1 MYNQSKTQ
9 CAAYNFFIWAVIHF
23 VLASMLMMVLVH
35 HFQLFSLSSLVQH
48 FKNFSSKLPL
58 FASSRHPPL
67 WRSRNQGAHGVQ
79 NGASPPLFWIPFHA
93 DHGLRVLVPSLFN
106 PPPNQTLAPIAL
118 YCGRWYISLDSS
130 FWKRVIYLSLLNEA
144 TLTMV
149 AEVVTYPHLHW
160 STISKRAMISF
171 VSLFCPCLSFSL
183 RLMLTANSCINALMH

>member
-1 MYNQSKTQ
+1 MYINALCIINPRLSALLTI
-9 CAAYNFFIWAVIHF
+9 FFIWAAIHF

-67 WRSRNQGAHGVQ
+67 WRSRKGAHGVQ
-79 NGASPPLFWIPFHA
+79 SGASPPLFWIPFHA

-118 YCGRWYISLDSS
+118 YCEKGTFHWIHHLQRGWFTCFFSTRQPLLWSLKLLHTPTFIGRQFLRGQWYPSSLC
-130 FWKRVIYLSLLNEA
+130 FALV
-144 TLTMV
+144 
-149 AEVVTYPHLHW
+149 YPFLCAW
-160 STISKRAMISF
+160 
-171 VSLFCPCLSFSL
+171 C
-183 RLMLTANSCINALMH
+183 